1 MTNMQIARNWQVLK
15 NLRVTHISHRFFPE
29 LGGLEQHVYY
39 VTKNLVKFG
48 VKCYVLAAR
57 SNKEMPTF
65 TRQGR
70 VLIERIGHPVDGP
83 VAFSNLVRHYSSF
96 FRWYLKILKFHERSD
111 IIHIHGPLPLVYR
124 ISPWH
129 SVKPHYLLKKMSLL
143 KKPVVITFHG
153 LHTHYQR
160 QYLPLDG
167 MDVEVGN
174 YFIGVDRSICKD
186 LQTYFKI
193 SRKKVFYIPNGV
205 DTSLFYP
212 SKPHSGVKKRLFK
225 DVSVRVIL
233 LPRRVDPKNGIL
245 QAVEAFSQIIKQYDD
260 VKMLILGF
268 GASPFYSQFEKQVLN
283 RIKELGLN
291 RHIIPHKAVANEIMP
306 MYYNMSYVSLI
317 PSLWEATSLSA
328 LESLACGTPV
338 VASNTGGLPELITK
352 DVGLL
357 HEPGN
362 IDDMVE
368 KLNYLLENPQAR
380 NDMSEKGVA
389 FSRKNDWITTSEKVL
404 NVYRTI
410 LE

>member
-1 MTNMQIARNWQVLK
+1 MR

-39 VTKNLVKFG
+39 VTKNLVESG
-48 VKCYVLAAR
+48 IKCYVLTVR
-57 SNKEMPTF
+57 SNQKAPAF
-65 TRQGR
+65 SRQGH
-70 VLIERIGHPVDGP
+70 VLVERIGHPVDGSLT
-83 VAFSNLVRHYSSF
+83 FSKLIRHYSSF
-96 FRWYLKILKFHERSD
+96 FSWCSEILKFHERSD
-111 IIHIHGPLPLVYR
+111 IIHIHGPLPLAYR

-143 KKPVVITFHG
+143 KKPVVVTFHG

-160 QYLPLDG
+160 KYLPLDG

-193 SRKKVFYIPNGV
+193 PSEKVFYIPNGV

-212 SKPHSGVKKRLFK
+212 SKLHSDVKKKLFK
-225 DVSVRVIL
+225 DVSARVIL

-245 QAVEAFSQIIKQYDD
+245 RAVEAFSQIIKQYDD

-291 RHIIPHKAVANEIMP
+291 RHIIPQKAVANEIMP

-338 VASNTGGLPELITK
+338 IASNTGGLPELITK

-362 IDDMVE
+362 IDGIVE
-368 KLNYLLENPQAR
+368 KISYLLENPQVR
-380 NDMSEKGVA
+380 NEMSEKGMEFA
-389 FSRKNDWITTSEKVL
+389 RKNDWKTTSEKVL

-410 LE
+410 MQ

>member
-1 MTNMQIARNWQVLK
+1 MMLDNIT
-15 NLRVTHISHRFFPE
+15 VTHIVNRFFPE
-29 LGGLEQHVYY
+29 VGGAEQHSYY
-39 VTKNLVKFG
+39 ITKNLVALG
-48 VKCYVLAAR
+48 VNCNILTVKSDTTL
-57 SNKEMPTF
+57 PTYSS
-65 TRQGR
+65 QDG
-70 VLIERIGHPVDGP
+70 VVIERVGRSLTRP
-83 VAFSNLVRHYSSF
+83 VALSKIVLYYASLP
-96 FRWYLKILKFHERSD
+96 RWPIEILNFQRNSD
-111 IIHIHGPLPLVYR
+111 IIHIHCPSALTYR

-143 KKPVVITFHG
+143 KKPVVVTFHG
-153 LHTHYQR
+153 LHTHYQPE
-160 QYLPLDG
+160 YLPLDG
-167 MDVEVGN
+167 MDVEVGD

-193 SRKKVFYIPNGV
+193 SKEKIFYIPNGV

-212 SKPHSGVKKRLFK
+212 SKPHIDIKKRLFK
-225 DVSVRVIL
+225 DAPVRVIL

-245 QAVEAFSQIIKQYDD
+245 QAVEAFSQIIEQYDD

-283 RIKELGLN
+283 RIKELRLN

-306 MYYNMSYVSLI
+306 MYYNMSYISLI

-338 VASNTGGLPELITK
+338 IASNTGGLPELITK

-357 HEPGN
+357 HEPSD
-362 IDDMVE
+362 IDDMVT
-368 KLNYLLENPQAR
+368 KINYLMENPQVR
-380 NDMSEKGVA
+380 NDMSKNGVA
-389 FSRKNDWITTSEKVL
+389 FSRKNDWKTTSEKVL
-404 NVYRTI
+404 NLYRRI